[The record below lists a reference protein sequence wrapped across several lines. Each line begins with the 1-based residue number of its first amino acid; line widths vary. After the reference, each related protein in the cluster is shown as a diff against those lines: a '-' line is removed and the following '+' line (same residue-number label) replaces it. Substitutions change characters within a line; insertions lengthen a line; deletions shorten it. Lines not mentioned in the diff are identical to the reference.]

1 MPAIQARSK
10 PFVAATATK
19 ICFSMG
25 QRHIFHWWWRWKEEA
40 HLLNATPCPFP
51 QQKEQGIVR
60 LQNSCFPQSY
70 LVFHFKLHLTQTVAT
85 HLWTKKKKKNNKTCS
100 KRGMAPAKPST
111 TYSKAV
117 FCLRH
122 LFSMQTDRKY
132 QLLLMCNWWK
142 LGMMTWKERKSKLK
156 QGDRH
161 FQQGGVALAVL
172 KKIYTLLVVFE
183 SVKWCNQVKYNNILH
198 SRRSHPS

>member
-1 MPAIQARSK
+1 MVKVKGRSSFAERNTL
-10 PFVAATATK
+10 PFSSAKRTGNSPPPK
-19 ICFSMG
+19 FM
-25 QRHIFHWWWRWKEEA
+25 
-40 HLLNATPCPFP
+40 FP
-51 QQKEQGIVR
+51 TVLACISFQVTSHS
-60 LQNSCFPQSY
+60 NSCNTP
-70 LVFHFKLHLTQTVAT
+70 LD
-85 HLWTKKKKKNNKTCS
+85 KKKKKTNNKTCS

-161 FQQGGVALAVL
+161 FQHGGVALAVL